1 LSKNTQKGV
10 NNMPS
15 PKMKRLNKL
24 HKIKKA
30 SERKPQAFTKV
41 AKNVGLSVDEPAT
54 EPVVE
59 EKLEVEEP
67 VVEKVIKTATTR
79 RARKTLKT
87 DD

>member
-1 LSKNTQKGV
+1 
-10 NNMPS
+10 MPS

-30 SERKPQAFTKV
+30 AERKPETFTKV
-41 AKNVGLSVDEPAT
+41 AKNVGLSVDEPSAD
-54 EPVVE
+54 PVVE

-67 VVEKVIKTATTR
+67 VVEKAVKTTTTK
-79 RARKTLKT
+79 RARKTVKT